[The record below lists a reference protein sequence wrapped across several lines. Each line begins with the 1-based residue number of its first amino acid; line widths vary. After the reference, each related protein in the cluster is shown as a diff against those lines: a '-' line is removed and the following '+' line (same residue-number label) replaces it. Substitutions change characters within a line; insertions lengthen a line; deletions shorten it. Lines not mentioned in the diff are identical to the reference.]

1 MVSPRAPCRSEHGSR
16 PPVAVVGAGNWLI
29 FQDRLGPRVLERIA
43 GRYGPEVEIFSAGSA
58 GLALLDCLA
67 GQQLMLIVD
76 ACALGGQPGE
86 IHRAELDPDT
96 LTATAAA
103 STHQLGPLETLAVAK
118 HLYPDQL
125 PLRILLILV
134 ETQGIDDATEEEACR
149 QVVSLLDT
157 EIERW
162 RSRQAQQAD
171 RACSTKTQELKLS
184 FEGGCIGKE
193 TAT

>member
-1 MVSPRAPCRSEHGSR
+1 MVSPRAPCPERSDDDTR

-29 FQDRLGPRVLERIA
+29 FQDRLGPRVIERIA
-43 GRYGPEVEIFSAGSA
+43 GRYGPEVEIFNAGSA
-58 GLALLDCLA
+58 GLALLDCIA

-86 IHRAELDPDT
+86 IHQMEYDPDAP
-96 LTATAAA
+96 TATAGA
-103 STHQLGPLETLAVAK
+103 SVHQLGPLETLAVAK

-134 ETQGIDDATEEEACR
+134 ETQGIDDATEDEACR
-149 QVVSLLDT
+149 QVVSLLDR
-157 EIERW
+157 EVERW

-171 RACSTKTQELKLS
+171 RACSTKTQAT
-184 FEGGCIGKE
+184 E
-193 TAT
+193 TPL